1 MRYRNAVAVMALAL
15 MVAGVSLLP
24 ACGPPSLNAPSSAL
38 ARTAWGDPDLQG
50 VWRYEGAI
58 PLERPAQLE
67 GRDSLTAQEVAER
80 EKLEKEQAAKRLAGL
95 EGAAVGRR
103 SVAESPIR
111 GNEYNSFWQDHGRPR
126 QISNRTSL
134 VVDPPDGRIP
144 YTADARKAE
153 SRSAAR
159 YGVGPFES
167 YLDPDTG
174 ERCLTD
180 GVTGMMWQGPNGGHN
195 RIVQSPGYVTIL
207 HEEYRDRRVIPVAL
221 ASDVERGRQ
230 PASASAEA
238 TAGPRRSAS
247 REGGRQHGTIRQWFG
262 DAIGRWEGD
271 TLVVDTTNFL
281 DRTNYEW
288 ASIWTR
294 PSESLHLV
302 ERFKRIDATTLEY
315 TITVEDPTTFTSP
328 WTAMIPISK
337 LSDDTQIYEYACH
350 EGNYAMPNLLR
361 GGRTDAARTSSR

>member
-1 MRYRNAVAVMALAL
+1 MPFRSLVAVVVL
-15 MVAGVSLLP
+15 VVGVIGVVTLP
-24 ACGPPSLNAPSSAL
+24 ACGGPPSLDAPASATP
-38 ARTAWGDPDLQG
+38 RTAWGDPDLQG

-58 PLERPAQLE
+58 PLERPAQFE
-67 GRDSLTAQEVAER
+67 GREALTDQEVAER
-80 EKLEKEQAAKRLAGL
+80 QKIEAEQAERRLAGL

-126 QISNRTSL
+126 QVSNRTSL

-144 YTADARKAE
+144 YTADAKKAE
-153 SRSAAR
+153 ARSAAR

-207 HEEYRDRRVIPVAL
+207 HEEYRDRRIIPI
-221 ASDVERGRQ
+221 ASSQGG
-230 PASASAEA
+230 SASPKPV
-238 TAGPRRSAS
+238 TG
-247 REGGRQHGTIRQWFG
+247 EGSIRQWFG
-262 DAIGRWEGD
+262 NAVGRWDGD
-271 TLVVDTTNFL
+271 TLVVETSNFI

-302 ERFKRIDATTLEY
+302 ERFKRVDPTTIEY
-315 TITVEDPTTFTSP
+315 TVTVQDPTTFTRP
-328 WTAMIPISK
+328 WTAVIPISR

-361 GGRTDAARTSSR
+361 GGRSDAARTSTR

>member
-1 MRYRNAVAVMALAL
+1 MSFRSLVAAVVLVLGVIAV
-15 MVAGVSLLP
+15 VTLP
-24 ACGPPSLNAPSSAL
+24 ACGGPPSLNAPSSATP
-38 ARTAWGDPDLQG
+38 RTAWGDPDLQG

-58 PLERPAQLE
+58 PLERPAQFE
-67 GRDSLTAQEVAER
+67 GRDALTEQEVAER
-80 EKLEKEQAAKRLAGL
+80 QKVEAEQAEKRLAGL

-144 YTADARKAE
+144 YTPDAKKAE
-153 SRSAAR
+153 ARSAAR

-207 HEEYRDRRVIPVAL
+207 HEEYRDRRIIPVA
-221 ASDVERGRQ
+221 A
-230 PASASAEA
+230 
-238 TAGPRRSAS
+238 
-247 REGGRQHGTIRQWFG
+247 REGGRQGTIRQWFG
-262 DAIGRWEGD
+262 NAVGRWEGD
-271 TLVVDTTNFL
+271 TLVVETNNFI

-302 ERFKRIDATTLEY
+302 ERFKRIDPTTIEY
-315 TITVEDPTTFTSP
+315 TVTVEDPTTFTRP
-328 WTAMIPISK
+328 WTAVIPISK

-361 GGRTDAARTSSR
+361 GGRSDAARTSTR

>member
-1 MRYRNAVAVMALAL
+1 MAYRHV
-15 MVAGVSLLP
+15 VAGLTLTGVVILLACSGRASLDP
-24 ACGPPSLNAPSSAL
+24 QSSTTP
-38 ARTAWGDPDLQG
+38 RTAWGDPDLQG

-58 PLERPAQLE
+58 PLERPVQLS
-67 GRDSLTAQEVAER
+67 GRTSLTAQEVAER
-80 EKLEKEQAAKRLAGL
+80 EQVEKEQAAKRLEGV

-126 QISNRTSL
+126 QVSNRTSL
-134 VVDPPDGRIP
+134 IVDPPDGQLP
-144 YTADARKAE
+144 FTSDAEKAE
-153 SRSAAR
+153 ARSSAR

-195 RIVQSPGYVTIL
+195 RIVQSPGFVTIL
-207 HEEYRDRRVIPVAL
+207 HEEYRDRRVIPVDA
-221 ASDVERGRQ
+221 
-230 PASASAEA
+230 
-238 TAGPRRSAS
+238 
-247 REGGRQHGTIRQWFG
+247 RQHGSIRQWFG
-262 DAIGRWEGD
+262 DAVGRWEGD
-271 TLVVDTTNFL
+271 TLVVDTTNFI

-288 ASIWTR
+288 ANIWTR

-302 ERFKRIDATTLEY
+302 ERFKRVDPATIEY
-315 TITVEDPTTFTSP
+315 TITVEDPSTFTRP
-328 WTAMIPISK
+328 WTAVIPITK

-350 EGNYAMPNLLR
+350 EGNYAMSNLLS